1 MRRLAFLAAI
11 TATVMAASGSA
22 AAAAVPGAVAQATAP
37 PGYTRVVNSPLDNPA
52 LSKSAGIATCPAH
65 KVMWGGG
72 TANLDGDP
80 PAVTLHS
87 TSPHGS
93 TAWRGSISNV
103 SGTDSKFEVAVT
115 CAAKPARYRIVSKAF
130 ANPSS
135 TESHATVTCPANT
148 VVLSGGVETTSTSV
162 DTVVT
167 NAWPKSSTQFVAWV
181 SNGST
186 TNATDHVLA
195 VCAARPPGYSLRSVA
210 SSDPPGTG
218 VAIAQA
224 CPINT
229 SVIGGGASSSI
240 KTPAFTLF
248 ALAPGSRTTWDTQI
262 TNSGATAAIVTAY
275 IICAR

>member
-1 MRRLAFLAAI
+1 M
-11 TATVMAASGSA
+11 TATAMAASGSA

-37 PGYTRVVNSPLDNPA
+37 PGYTRVVRSPLDNPA

-93 TAWRGSISNV
+93 AAWRGSISNV
-103 SGTDSKFEVAVT
+103 SGTDSKFEVVAV

-130 ANPSS
+130 ANPPS
-135 TESHATVTCPANT
+135 TESHATVTCPANI

-162 DTVVT
+162 DTGVT
-167 NAWPKSSTQFVAWV
+167 NAWPRSNSQFVAWV
-181 SNGST
+181 SNGSVV
-186 TNATDHVLA
+186 NATDHVLA
-195 VCAARPPGYSLRSVA
+195 VCAARPPGYSLKSLSV
-210 SSDPPGTG
+210 SNPGATEDSIG
-218 VAIAQA
+218 QA

-248 ALAPGSRTTWDTQI
+248 ALAPGSRTVWDTDI
-262 TNSGATAAIVTAY
+262 TNSGATAAIVTSY
-275 IICAR
+275 VICARERP